1 MSHPKL
7 FTTVLGT
14 LAGSLVLAGAA
25 LAADEVGRVTAVG
38 GDATAQQPGGAPRP
52 LACGDAVLAG
62 DTLRTGTDS
71 HVGVQMDD
79 VATHLDGNS
88 ELVVGRTP
96 QNTPSARL
104 VKGKVRMVDPRDA
117 GAEPAQL
124 AVLDTDAKVAG
135 NDAEGYVFSEKVGPY
150 AMLCEWDQPLP
161 VTRGNESKTA
171 DPNHCVIAKPKE
183 PLYTANAHD
192 ARIPAVAQE
201 CAPGPDLASLNSPL
215 RHLTARDVASPGPA
229 PGTNIAGFGDVNPA
243 AAIGPDYKTCDV
255 AGVCSPQIPIIVI
268 EPPPVAGCAIPALC
282 GLP

>member
-7 FTTVLGT
+7 FTAVLGT
-14 LAGSLVLAGAA
+14 IAGSLALAGAA

-38 GDATAQQPGGAPRP
+38 GDATAQQPGAAPRP

-62 DTLRTGTDS
+62 DTLRTGADS

-96 QNTPSARL
+96 HNTPSARL
-104 VKGKVRMVDPRDA
+104 TKGKVRMVDPRET
-117 GAEPAQL
+117 GADPAQL
-124 AVLDTDAKVAG
+124 SVLAADAQVAG

-161 VTRGNESKTA
+161 VTRGNEHKTA
-171 DPNHCVIAKPKE
+171 DPNRCVIAKPKE

-192 ARIPAVAQE
+192 ARIPALAQE
-201 CAPGPDLASLNSPL
+201 CAGPDLASLNSPL

-229 PGTNIAGFGDVNPA
+229 PGTSIAGFGDVNPSS
-243 AAIGPDYKTCDV
+243 AIVPAYTCDV
-255 AGVCSPQIPIIVI
+255 AGSCSPQIPITVV
-268 EPPPVAGCAIPALC
+268 EPPPVGGCENPALC